1 MLDQATRFVRHPAR
15 SIHGPTAAFADPKR
29 MRASTRPHSRVAVMT
44 LFLLLGSV
52 MGSWAG
58 RIPSVR
64 GQIGLSDAQW
74 GLIILASPVGT
85 FITLMVV
92 ARIIPRTGAR
102 RLAIPGAIA
111 VLCVVP
117 VTATT
122 DRVWALTV
130 ALLAQGMSSALLST
144 PMNTLAVEVER
155 RYERPIMSSFHACF
169 SLGQLGGGLAGVLAA
184 SVGIAPALQLTVTN
198 TMLAGALLATVRWL
212 PDDRPAAVEGRP
224 AGTRGPRSAVG
235 GPTGSAAGSVAPRG
249 SGLRTLTPQLALLA
263 GIALLTSINEGAA
276 VQWSAQYGAVTL
288 AAGAGIGAL
297 TFSCFS
303 VAMTT
308 SRLFGDRIVNRLGR
322 ARFLRFSALLAAAGM
337 AVGLLVGTTTS
348 AFVAFALLGAGSA
361 CIVPTVVGL
370 AGNQPGIPAG
380 RGVAAVS
387 FGQWPAYLIGPPII
401 GAVAGL
407 VGLRS
412 ALGVLVI
419 AALAIAVLAGR
430 VREPIAPDDP
440 PLTIRP

>member
-1 MLDQATRFVRHPAR
+1 
-15 SIHGPTAAFADPKR
+15 
-29 MRASTRPHSRVAVMT
+29 MT

-58 RIPSVR
+58 RIPTVR
-64 GQIGLSDAQW
+64 GQIGLTDAQW

-85 FITLMVV
+85 FVTLMVV

-122 DRVWALTV
+122 DRVWALTL

-169 SLGQLGGGLAGVLAA
+169 SLGQLAGGLVGVLAA
-184 SVGIAPALQLTVTN
+184 SAGVTPALQLTVTN
-198 TMLAGALLATVRWL
+198 TVLAGAMAATVRWL
-212 PDDRPAAVEGRP
+212 PDDRPSAPAVRRASGNGPGLP
-224 AGTRGPRSAVG
+224 ADATD
-235 GPTGSAAGSVAPRG
+235 GSGHG
-249 SGLRTLTPQLALLA
+249 SGLRSLTPQLALLA

-308 SRLFGDRIVNRLGR
+308 SRLFGDRIVHQLGR
-322 ARFLRFSALLAAAGM
+322 AKFLRYSALLSAAGM
-337 AVGLLVGTTTS
+337 AAGLLIGTTTS
-348 AFVAFALLGAGSA
+348 AFIAFALLGAGSA
-361 CIVPTVVGL
+361 CIVPTVMGL

-430 VREPIAPDDP
+430 VREPGPR
-440 PLTIRP
+440 LS

>member
-1 MLDQATRFVRHPAR
+1 
-15 SIHGPTAAFADPKR
+15 
-29 MRASTRPHSRVAVMT
+29 MT
-44 LFLLLGSV
+44 LFLLLGSA

-64 GQIGLSDAQW
+64 GQIGLTDAQW
-74 GLIILASPVGT
+74 GLIILASPIGT
-85 FITLMVV
+85 FITLLVV

-122 DRVWALTV
+122 DKVWALTL
-130 ALLAQGMSSALLST
+130 ALLAQGLSSALLST

-169 SLGQLGGGLAGVLAA
+169 SLGQLAGGLIGVLAA
-184 SVGIAPALQLTVTN
+184 SAGVAPALQLTVTN
-198 TMLAGALLATVRWL
+198 TVLAGALVATVRWL
-212 PDDRPAAVEGRP
+212 PDDRPRTATVRRGDGQRSGLP
-224 AGTRGPRSAVG
+224 ASATDG
-235 GPTGSAAGSVAPRG
+235 G
-249 SGLRTLTPQLALLA
+249 SGRGRRLRSLTPQLALLA

-322 ARFLRFSALLAAAGM
+322 ARFLRFSALLAAAG
-337 AVGLLVGTTTS
+337 
-348 AFVAFALLGAGSA
+348 
-361 CIVPTVVGL
+361 
-370 AGNQPGIPAG
+370 
-380 RGVAAVS
+380 
-387 FGQWPAYLIGPPII
+387 
-401 GAVAGL
+401 
-407 VGLRS
+407 
-412 ALGVLVI
+412 
-419 AALAIAVLAGR
+419 
-430 VREPIAPDDP
+430 
-440 PLTIRP
+440 

>member
-1 MLDQATRFVRHPAR
+1 
-15 SIHGPTAAFADPKR
+15 
-29 MRASTRPHSRVAVMT
+29 MT

-64 GQIGLSDAQW
+64 GEMGLTDAQW
-74 GLIILASPVGT
+74 GLVILASPIGT
-85 FITLMVV
+85 FITLTLV

-117 VTATT
+117 ITAAT

-130 ALLAQGMSSALLST
+130 ALLAQGLSSALLST

-155 RYERPIMSSFHACF
+155 RYQRPIMSSFHACF
-169 SLGQLGGGLAGVLAA
+169 SLGQLGGGLVGVLAA
-184 SVGIAPALQLTVTN
+184 SAGVGPALQLTVTN
-198 TMLAGALLATVRWL
+198 AVLATALLSTARWL
-212 PDDRPAAVEGRP
+212 PNDRPDAAERELAELVKASGTHDEGADEP
-224 AGTRGPRSAVG
+224 APAT
-235 GPTGSAAGSVAPRG
+235 PRG
-249 SGLRTLTPQLALLA
+249 SRLRSLTPQLLLLA

-303 VAMTT
+303 IAMTT
-308 SRLFGDRIVNRLGR
+308 SRIFGDRIVNRLGR
-322 ARFLRFSALLAAAGM
+322 VRFLRYSALLAATGM
-337 AVGLLVGTTTS
+337 AAGLLIGTTAS

-361 CIVPTVVGL
+361 CIVPTVMGL

-412 ALGVLVI
+412 ALGMLVV
-419 AALAIAVLAGR
+419 AALAIAVLVGR
-430 VREPIAPDDP
+430 VREPHPAAPSTP
-440 PLTIRP
+440 PVPALP

>member
-1 MLDQATRFVRHPAR
+1 
-15 SIHGPTAAFADPKR
+15 
-29 MRASTRPHSRVAVMT
+29 MT

-64 GQIGLSDAQW
+64 GEIGLTDAQW
-74 GLIILASPVGT
+74 GLVILASPVGT

-117 VTATT
+117 ITAAT

-130 ALLAQGMSSALLST
+130 ALLAQGLSSALLST

-169 SLGQLGGGLAGVLAA
+169 SLGQLGGGLVGVLAA
-184 SVGIAPALQLTVTN
+184 SAGVTPALQLTVTN
-198 TMLAGALLATVRWL
+198 TVLAGALLATVRWL
-212 PDDRPAAVEGRP
+212 PNDRPTAAQREL
-224 AGTRGPRSAVG
+224 AALAATRGTGAVD
-235 GPTGSAAGSVAPRG
+235 ADSVTPRG
-249 SGLRTLTPQLALLA
+249 SRMRSMTPQLMLLA

-308 SRLFGDRIVNRLGR
+308 SRIFGDRIVNRLGR
-322 ARFLRFSALLAAAGM
+322 VRFLRYSALLAASGM
-337 AVGLLVGTTTS
+337 AAGLLVGTTTS

-361 CIVPTVVGL
+361 CIVPTVMGL

-412 ALGVLVI
+412 ALGILVI
-419 AALAIAVLAGR
+419 AALAIVVLAGR
-430 VREPIAPDDP
+430 VREPHQMAPEVAP
-440 PLTIRP
+440 VQARS

>member
-1 MLDQATRFVRHPAR
+1 
-15 SIHGPTAAFADPKR
+15 
-29 MRASTRPHSRVAVMT
+29 
-44 LFLLLGSV
+44 
-52 MGSWAG
+52 
-58 RIPSVR
+58 
-64 GQIGLSDAQW
+64 
-74 GLIILASPVGT
+74 
-85 FITLMVV
+85 
-92 ARIIPRTGAR
+92 
-102 RLAIPGAIA
+102 
-111 VLCVVP
+111 
-117 VTATT
+117 
-122 DRVWALTV
+122 
-130 ALLAQGMSSALLST
+130 LST

-155 RYERPIMSSFHACF
+155 RYERPIMCSFHACF

-440 PLTIRP
+440 PLTIEPSTIRALDDSSPRRFEPSTIGPLTIGPLTIGSAQLREVLDPVLDVPGRTRGHRCGRTAIRVDALLPIAQLHPTDLARDRLG

>member
-1 MLDQATRFVRHPAR
+1 
-15 SIHGPTAAFADPKR
+15 
-29 MRASTRPHSRVAVMT
+29 MT

-64 GQIGLSDAQW
+64 GQIGLTDAQW
-74 GLIILASPVGT
+74 GLIILASPIGT
-85 FITLMVV
+85 FITLLVV

-122 DRVWALTV
+122 DKVWALTL
-130 ALLAQGMSSALLST
+130 ALLAQGLSSALLST

-169 SLGQLGGGLAGVLAA
+169 SLGQLAGGLIGVLAA
-184 SVGIAPALQLTVTN
+184 SAGVAPALQLTVTN
-198 TMLAGALLATVRWL
+198 TVLAGALVATVRWL
-212 PDDRPAAVEGRP
+212 PDDRPRTATVRRGDGQRSGLP
-224 AGTRGPRSAVG
+224 ASATDG
-235 GPTGSAAGSVAPRG
+235 G
-249 SGLRTLTPQLALLA
+249 SGRGRRLRSLTPQLALLA

-308 SRLFGDRIVNRLGR
+308 SRLFGDRIVHQLGR
-322 ARFLRFSALLAAAGM
+322 ARFLRYSALLSAAGM
-337 AVGLLVGTTTS
+337 AGGLLIGTTAS

-361 CIVPTVVGL
+361 CVVPTVMGL

-430 VREPIAPDDP
+430 VREPIPA
-440 PLTIRP
+440 LS